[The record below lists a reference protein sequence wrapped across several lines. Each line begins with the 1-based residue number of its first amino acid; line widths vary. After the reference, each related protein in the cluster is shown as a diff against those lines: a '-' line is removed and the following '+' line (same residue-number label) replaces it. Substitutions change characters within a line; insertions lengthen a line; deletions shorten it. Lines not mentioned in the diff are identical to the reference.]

1 MDTVRLSSGSMN
13 ENQSFSRSSGTVTKR
28 MPAQQAAPQ
37 RKATALIHKAAPDY
51 GNGNGK
57 LVNLYA

>member
-1 MDTVRLSSGSMN
+1 MDTVRLSNSSMS
-13 ENQSFSRSSGTVTKR
+13 ENQSFSRGSGTVGKR
-28 MPAQQAAPQ
+28 TPTQQAPPQ

-51 GNGNGK
+51 GNGNGR